1 MATQGLD
8 NLHEE
13 LIRRLANA
21 ERRSGFALRKRQQER
36 DSSAWRA
43 TVTKH
48 TPESWSA
55 ARLALQ
61 ARITALD
68 VQ

>member
-13 LIRRLANA
+13 LVRRLTEA
-21 ERRSGFALRKRQQER
+21 ESRRGFALRKRQREGE
-36 DSSAWRA
+36 SSAWHE

-48 TPESWSA
+48 LPESWPA

-68 VQ
+68 IQ